1 MVWSWFCIYNK
12 EGEEMGETKFNEINH
27 TRTKKRKRINDQI
40 FRRKIEKK
48 IRRDTRRKKKRKQ
61 SIKTYRSQDFLK
73 FIKKT
78 PFRKKTRLK
87 KNSENEVIIKIPEV
101 FSLIKNPDSCIEV
114 YCKIMNAFYKK
125 DIDGVYFDHIDCHEL
140 EIGAST
146 VMDVFVMNLEKHK
159 KNLGKEFALAG
170 RLPIEEKCKTMLIVS
185 GIIKHLEFKEM
196 EQETIESYPGEIRR
210 LDLMSG
216 GKSSSTYK
224 VNHSL
229 TSDIVAT
236 KVADYFE
243 ECLKTQGLGIK
254 PEGKAYIGQLVG
266 ETINNCQLHSGD
278 FSQFYTLG
286 HYFTKD
292 GSGFGECQIVIFNF
306 GQTIYEG
313 LKNNAVDLNTVNDL
327 RKITKL
333 HTEKGLFNFNHWDEE
348 VLWTLYALQDG
359 VSREKSDEDPDRGTG
374 TVKLIESFQNI
385 GATLKG
391 KIAEM
396 SIISGSAHIY
406 FDGKYTIKREKR
418 DNEYRDIIAFNK
430 KNDLEDVP
438 DKNYVKKL
446 KNYFPGTIISLD
458 FYIDRGYI
466 INLQEERK
474 NGN

>member
-1 MVWSWFCIYNK
+1 MGIKQNK
-12 EGEEMGETKFNEINH
+12 EISYIKNKKKKSNIAIEIC
-27 TRTKKRKRINDQI
+27 
-40 FRRKIEKK
+40 RRKHEKK
-48 IRRDTRRKKKRKQ
+48 VRRDKRKKKKRERQYKVFHDH
-61 SIKTYRSQDFLK
+61 DFLK

-78 PFRKKTRLK
+78 SFRKKTRFR
-87 KNSENEVIIKIPEV
+87 KNSENEVIVKIPEV
-101 FSLIKNPDSCIEV
+101 FSLIRNPDACIEV
-114 YCKIMNAFYKK
+114 YCNIMNAFYKN
-125 DIDGVYFDHIDCHEL
+125 DLDGMYFDHTYCREL

-159 KNLGKEFALAG
+159 KNQGIEFSLAG

-185 GIIKHLEFKEM
+185 GIIKHLEFKEI
-196 EQETIESYPGEIRR
+196 EQETMDSYPGEIRR
-210 LDLMSG
+210 LDLISG
-216 GKSSSTYK
+216 GKSTSTYR

-236 KVADYFE
+236 KVAHYFE
-243 ECLKTQGLGIK
+243 ECLTTQGLGIK

-286 HYFTKD
+286 HYFSED
-292 GSGFGECQIVIFNF
+292 GAGYGECQIVIFNF

-313 LKNNAVDLNTVNDL
+313 LKHNALDSSTVNDL
-327 RKITKL
+327 QEITKL
-333 HTEKGLFNFNHWDEE
+333 HTNKGLFKFNHWDEE

-359 VSREKSDEDPDRGTG
+359 VSREKSEEDPDRGTG

-396 SIISGSAHIY
+396 SIISGSTHIY

-418 DNEYRDIIAFNK
+418 NNEYRDIIAFNE

-446 KNYFPGTIISLD
+446 NNYFPGTIICLD
-458 FYIDRGYI
+458 FYIDRDYI

-474 NGN
+474 NGR